1 MMQAMLDGFVKRP
14 DAALRFI
21 LPRLSPGQA
30 CGVFRGHVPI
40 PPGFR
45 NMSPTPHSSALP
57 EPAPAKAGG
66 LFTKPSPDGRGSIPS
81 EARRGRS
88 PRIFPMRGGFT
99 LLEVMIAMAILA
111 ITLVAVFQSQSQ
123 SISMAGDSRFLTTA
137 SLLAQSRM
145 VEIDAADPKAVSAGN
160 GDFGEDFPDYRWQ
173 VEIGDTEIDVLKK
186 ISLTVTN
193 SRMAVRNIYRL
204 ILYKVVLR

>member
-1 MMQAMLDGFVKRP
+1 MMQAMLGFDCRRMLRRSP
-14 DAALRFI
+14 LMPHDAHR
-21 LPRLSPGQA
+21 
-30 CGVFRGHVPI
+30 
-40 PPGFR
+40 
-45 NMSPTPHSSALP
+45 
-57 EPAPAKAGG
+57 
-66 LFTKPSPDGRGSIPS
+66 SIPS

-88 PRIFPMRGGFT
+88 PRIFVMCRGFT

-111 ITLVAVFQSQSQ
+111 ISLVAVFQSQSQ

-145 VEIDAADPKAVSAGN
+145 VEIDAADPRKVTAGN

-173 VEIGDTEIDVLKK
+173 VEIGDTEIEVLKK

-193 SRMAVRNIYRL
+193 SLMVARNSYRL